1 MLTTTPDRAQA
12 IVAEARR
19 RLAEMGGKASQLPAM
34 IQRVTQ
40 EYELYDLQAQMSDGG
55 HPHNYQMPNN
65 MDAYIDEVLQMSG
78 MKAAPSTKSANA
90 SASTS
95 SKSVPTPPKRPTDID
110 NGDGGDGETETAVA
124 DADKSTTA
132 TPSDGS
138 GTDYTALA
146 GAGTAGLLYYLYNK
160 YGPKGQ
166 TPQQAEADAPRTPVD
181 EMIDAIDGNDGSTSR
196 AVTVRGSTEPAEVRA
211 SVPAEV
217 SASDPQSRIDQA
229 FAVDA
234 EARKALPPPQRAI
247 PDMSANF
254 ENTARAVAEASDP
267 ADAVRRLRELG
278 MELTQDQV
286 DLIARD
292 FKTLKERAASVVG
305 RAAGSAA
312 RRAM

>member
-40 EYELYDLQAQMSDGG
+40 EYELYDQQAQMSDGG

-78 MKAAPSTKSANA
+78 MKPKPTKSAASSRASSDA
-90 SASTS
+90 SANHPS
-95 SKSVPTPPKRPTDID
+95 PPRRPAAEEPK
-110 NGDGGDGETETAVA
+110 GETAVA
-124 DADKSTTA
+124 EESSDGA
-132 TPSDGS
+132 TPTTEGGGITGSDLATAAGLV
-138 GTDYTALA
+138 GGTALFYHLLR
-146 GAGTAGLLYYLYNK
+146 GAGR
-160 YGPKGQ
+160 

-196 AVTVRGSTEPAEVRA
+196 AVAVRGTTEPA
-211 SVPAEV
+211 SVDAPGVV
-217 SASDPQSRIDQA
+217 SADAPDPQSRIDQA
-229 FAVDA
+229 FAIDA
-234 EARKALPPPQRAI
+234 EARRALPPPQRAI
-247 PDMSANF
+247 PDKSANF

-286 DLIARD
+286 DAIARD

-305 RAAGSAA
+305 RAAGGAV

>member
-1 MLTTTPDRAQA
+1 AQA

-40 EYELYDLQAQMSDGG
+40 EYELYDQQAQMSDGG

-78 MKAAPSTKSANA
+78 MKPKPTASAASTRASSDASANHP
-90 SASTS
+90 S
-95 SKSVPTPPKRPTDID
+95 PPRRPAEEEPE
-110 NGDGGDGETETAVA
+110 GETAVA
-124 DADKSTTA
+124 EESSDGA
-132 TPSDGS
+132 TPAAEGGGITASDLAAAAGAA
-138 GTDYTALA
+138 GGTALLFHVLR
-146 GAGTAGLLYYLYNK
+146 GAGR
-160 YGPKGQ
+160 

-196 AVTVRGSTEPAEVRA
+196 AVAVRGTTEPATVDA
-211 SVPAEV
+211 PGVV
-217 SASDPQSRIDQA
+217 SGDAPDPQSRIDQA

-234 EARKALPPPQRAI
+234 EARKALPPQMRAI
-247 PDMSANF
+247 RDMSANF

-278 MELTQDQV
+278 MDLTQDQV
-286 DLIARD
+286 DTIVRD

-305 RAAGSAA
+305 RAARGAA
-312 RRAM
+312 RGAM

>member
-40 EYELYDLQAQMSDGG
+40 EYELYDQQAQMSDGG

-78 MKAAPSTKSANA
+78 MKPKPTKSAASSRASSA
-90 SASTS
+90 SASANHPS
-95 SKSVPTPPKRPTDID
+95 PPRRPTAEEPE
-110 NGDGGDGETETAVA
+110 GETAVA
-124 DADKSTTA
+124 EESSDGA
-132 TPSDGS
+132 TPASEGGGITGSDLATAAGLA
-138 GTDYTALA
+138 GGTALFYHLLR
-146 GAGTAGLLYYLYNK
+146 GAGR
-160 YGPKGQ
+160 

-196 AVTVRGSTEPAEVRA
+196 AVVPRGSTDPAEVNA

-217 SASDPQSRIDQA
+217 SASDPQSRIDQT

-247 PDMSANF
+247 PDMSADF

-278 MELTQDQV
+278 MDLTQDQV
-286 DLIARD
+286 DMIARD

>member
-1 MLTTTPDRAQA
+1 MLTTTPERAQA

-40 EYELYDLQAQMSDGG
+40 EYELYDQQAQMSEGG

-78 MKAAPSTKSANA
+78 MKAAPSAKSANA
-90 SASTS
+90 AASTS
-95 SKSVPTPPKRPTDID
+95 PKSAPTPPKRPTDID
-110 NGDGGDGETETAVA
+110 NGDGGDGATETAVA
-124 DADKSTTA
+124 DADESTTA

-146 GAGTAGLLYYLYNK
+146 GAGITGLLYYLYNK

-196 AVTVRGSTEPAEVRA
+196 AVAVRGTTEPATIDAPGV
-211 SVPAEV
+211 V
-217 SASDPQSRIDQA
+217 SAGEPDPQSRIDQA
-229 FAVDA
+229 FAIDA
-234 EARKALPPPQRAI
+234 EARRALPPPQRAI
-247 PDMSANF
+247 PDMSPNF

-278 MELTQDQV
+278 MELTQEQV
-286 DLIARD
+286 DMIVRD